1 MVQFVSWVKVKNISM
16 HLCATTTSLRFY
28 ELMKFQKYGSEFL
41 NLPIKMQN
49 ALQVE
54 NIMDVGEEVELYPM
68 LLTNHLLSSPVPSA
82 VNVFQKYI
90 IS

>member
-68 LLTNHLLSSPVPSA
+68 LLTNH
-82 VNVFQKYI
+82 
-90 IS
+90 